1 MSEAEQVVQSEATPA
16 ATVSIET
23 PAEIAQGGSGNDF
36 LSSIPEDLREH
47 PSLSPI
53 KDVGNLARSY
63 INAQRLIGADKI
75 PMPVNPTDDDLDN
88 IYSKLGRPETP
99 SQYNIAA
106 DGNVLTEERA
116 TEYSE
121 IAHKLRLNPDQAQ
134 GVLDYYRSVVQNDL
148 NASNDANAQAM
159 ESATASLQSEWG
171 DKFEAKVQAA
181 QKVVDQ
187 FGASD
192 IMELQLADGTK
203 LGNNPDVIKAFSNIA
218 DFRQNV
224 TSEDTISEMSQSGGM
239 TAVSAQAEVDAI
251 MNDKTHAYW
260 DRRNVVGRQNA
271 IKKVQELMGMIH
283 GHT

>member
-63 INAQRLIGADKI
+63 VNAQRLIGADKI

-134 GVLDYYRSVVQNDL
+134 GVLDYYMTLTHLTMQTL
-148 NASNDANAQAM
+148 KQWKAQ
-159 ESATASLQSEWG
+159 QRHC
-171 DKFEAKVQAA
+171 
-181 QKVVDQ
+181 
-187 FGASD
+187 
-192 IMELQLADGTK
+192 
-203 LGNNPDVIKAFSNIA
+203 N
-218 DFRQNV
+218 
-224 TSEDTISEMSQSGGM
+224 QSGVISLRLKCKRRKKLSTSLVRQTSWNFNWL
-239 TAVSAQAEVDAI
+239 TAQS
-251 MNDKTHAYW
+251 
-260 DRRNVVGRQNA
+260 
-271 IKKVQELMGMIH
+271 
-283 GHT
+283 